1 MKLGTENRKKMA
13 FLAVLALLMV
23 YLLYTNVFS
32 GPGGAPDRGGPPEPQ
47 ESTRAGSGG
56 AAPGPE
62 GTPPGSEGTPA
73 PETPRTQAARAPGSN
88 RNAST
93 GRGEEFHP
101 VLHSK
106 RPEDRIDPMSIDPIL
121 RLDLLAKVQGVEQ
134 AGGSRNL
141 FQYGPLPVKAETLKG
156 PEPKVIPNPVVKAA
170 DDAAKPA
177 APPPPP
183 PINLKY
189 YGFSTA
195 RSNGKKMAFFLDGD
209 EISVAG
215 EGDTVK
221 KRYRVVRIGVN
232 SVVMEDS
239 ESKRQQS
246 LPLTEEQTS

>member
-1 MKLGTENRKKMA
+1 MKLGAENRKKVA
-13 FLAVLALLMV
+13 FLAVLALVMV

-32 GPGGAPDRGGPPEPQ
+32 GPAGTPDRGGAPPSAP
-47 ESTRAGSGG
+47 ALPG
-56 AAPGPE
+56 AE
-62 GTPPGSEGTPA
+62 D
-73 PETPRTQAARAPGSN
+73 TPRTEATRAPGSN
-88 RNAST
+88 RNASSA
-93 GRGEEFHP
+93 RGEEFHP

-106 RPEDRIDPMSIDPIL
+106 RPEDRIDPMTIDPIL

-141 FQYGPLPVKAETLKG
+141 FQYGPPPVKETLKG
-156 PEPKVIPNPVVKAA
+156 PEPKVVPNPVAKA

-189 YGFSTA
+189 YGFSTP
-195 RSNGKKMAFFLDGD
+195 RNNGKKMAFFLDGD

-232 SVVMEDS
+232 SVVMEDT

-246 LPLTEEQTS
+246 LPLTEEQPG

>member
-1 MKLGTENRKKMA
+1 MKLGTENRTKVA
-13 FLAVLALLMV
+13 FLAVLALVAV

-32 GPGGAPDRGGPPEPQ
+32 GPGGTPDRGGAPPAPPE
-47 ESTRAGSGG
+47 TAGASMP
-56 AAPGPE
+56 APPGPE
-62 GTPPGSEGTPA
+62 GTAGQG
-73 PETPRTQAARAPGSN
+73 TPRTEAPRAPGSN
-88 RNAST
+88 RSAAS
-93 GRGEEFHP
+93 GHGEEFHP

-106 RPEDRIDPMSIDPIL
+106 RPEDRIDPMTIDPIL
-121 RLDLLAKVQGVEQ
+121 RLDLLAKVQAVEL

-141 FQYGPLPVKAETLKG
+141 FQFSTQPVKAEALKG
-156 PEPKVIPNPVVKAA
+156 PEPKIIPNPVAKAA
-170 DDAAKPA
+170 DDPAKPA

-189 YGFSTA
+189 YGFSTP
-195 RSNGKKMAFFLDGD
+195 RINGRKMAFFLDGD

-232 SVVMEDS
+232 SVVMEDT

-246 LPLTEEQTS
+246 LPLTEEQPG

>member
-1 MKLGTENRKKMA
+1 MKLGTENRKKVW
-13 FLAVLALLMV
+13 FLAVLGLVVV

-32 GPGGAPDRGGPPEPQ
+32 GPAGTPDRGGPPPAQEPAR
-47 ESTRAGSGG
+47 TGALALPGPGG
-56 AAPGPE
+56 AAGQETARPE
-62 GTPPGSEGTPA
+62 
-73 PETPRTQAARAPGSN
+73 AARSPGSN
-88 RNAST
+88 RSSSGARN
-93 GRGEEFHP
+93 EEFHP

-106 RPEDRIDPMSIDPIL
+106 RPEDRIDAMTIDPIL

-141 FQYGPLPVKAETLKG
+141 FQYGPPPGKVEALKG
-156 PEPKVIPNPVVKAA
+156 PEPKVVPNPVAKA

-195 RSNGKKMAFFLDGD
+195 RNNGRKMAFFLDGD

-215 EGDTVK
+215 EGETVR

-232 SVVMEDS
+232 SVLMEDT

-246 LPLTEEQTS
+246 LPLTEEQPG

>member
-1 MKLGTENRKKMA
+1 MKLGTENRKKVA
-13 FLAVLALLMV
+13 FLAVLGLVAV

-32 GPGGAPDRGGPPEPQ
+32 QPDRGGPPEPQ
-47 ESTRAGSGG
+47 ESTRAS
-56 AAPGPE
+56 APALPGPE
-62 GTPPGSEGTPA
+62 TTPA
-73 PETPRTQAARAPGSN
+73 QSTPRTEAVRAPGSN
-88 RNAST
+88 RSAAS

-106 RPEDRIDPMSIDPIL
+106 RSEDRIDPMTIDPIL

-141 FQYGPLPVKAETLKG
+141 FQYGPPPVKETLKG
-156 PEPKVIPNPVVKAA
+156 PEPKVVPNPVAKA

-189 YGFSTA
+189 YGFSTP
-195 RSNGKKMAFFLDGD
+195 RNNGKKMAFFLDGD

-232 SVVMEDS
+232 SVTMEDM

-246 LPLTEEQTS
+246 LPLTEEQPS